1 MPVELWVIP
10 VTEHRGKTRSAVE
23 QSNSNSLH
31 IINTSISQSP
41 GPSEAP
47 TFTFWFRS
55 SAGAEEGVISKKR
68 LTLWPLAL
76 LPLLCCHLVL
86 LAQSYPGDEGR
97 FDPPGS
103 LVEAAGSV
111 SRCHRAS
118 ETVCCR
124 RLQQVRSTCPDLRP
138 VDGLSIYGS
147 PLLTLIQWKNLVFH

>member
-10 VTEHRGKTRSAVE
+10 VTEHRGKTHLAVE

-41 GPSEAP
+41 APSEAP

-55 SAGAEEGVISKKR
+55 SAGAEDGVISKKR

-86 LAQSYPGDEGR
+86 LAQSYPGDEGQ
-97 FDPPGS
+97 FDPPAWWKLREAYRDATEHQRQFAAAVS
-103 LVEAAGSV
+103 NKSEALV
-111 SRCHRAS
+111 
-118 ETVCCR
+118 
-124 RLQQVRSTCPDLRP
+124 L
-138 VDGLSIYGS
+138 IYG
-147 PLLTLIQWKNLVFH
+147 PLMACQYMDPHSSL